1 MRNVLIAAAALAI
14 CASTALA
21 RPDSLLQVEMQRIVA
36 LEHVDA
42 WCAGGDH
49 AIDYDR
55 LRARIDAE
63 KDKALATGAS
73 EQEARVA
80 YQYAETVFR
89 LQNPSP
95 EMFCEIVF
103 RARAH
108 DPGWRQIFPNQLR

>member
-1 MRNVLIAAAALAI
+1 MMTRTFLAAAAVLALMGQ
-14 CASTALA
+14 ARADSAL
-21 RPDSLLQVEMQRIVA
+21 QIQMQRIVA

-55 LRARIDAE
+55 LRTRIDAE

-73 EQEARVA
+73 EQETRFA

-103 RARAH
+103 RARAR
-108 DPGWRQIFPNQLR
+108 DPGWRQIFPNQ

>member
-1 MRNVLIAAAALAI
+1 MRNVLIAAAALFAF
-14 CASTALA
+14 AAPA
-21 RPDSLLQVEMQRIVA
+21 RADSPLQVEMQRIVA

-73 EQEARVA
+73 EQETRVA

-103 RARAH
+103 RARAR
-108 DPGWRQIFPNQLR
+108 DPGWRQIFPNQ